1 MSRHRRTIL
10 FLLMLLAV
18 LALLTGQVRGEDR
31 RRLGPL
37 GTGILTV
44 LAPLQT
50 AMARVADSVA
60 RGWQLYTEIGRL
72 RLENVR
78 LREEIQ
84 RLTREVT
91 RLRETAQAAQRL
103 ETLLAFKEQIP
114 YRVVAARVV
123 GRDPTSWFATLVVD
137 RGGTDGVVRN
147 SAVVTAEGAV
157 GRVLET
163 TPFTA
168 RLLLISDPRSAVSVI
183 LQRSR
188 EIGVV
193 EGNGPGDLE
202 VKYLSRASAVQPGDA
217 VITSGQGGV
226 FPRGIVVGRLTAVR
240 PAVGAAVFREGAVRP
255 AVDLGRLEE
264 VLILVPE
271 GGPRH

>member
-1 MSRHRRTIL
+1 MSGRRRTIF
-10 FLLMLLAV
+10 FLVMLLAV
-18 LALLTGQVRGEDR
+18 LVLLTGQVRGEDR
-31 RRLGPL
+31 RSLGPL
-37 GTGILTV
+37 GTGVLTA

-50 AMARVADSVA
+50 VMARVADSLS
-60 RGWQLYTEIGRL
+60 RSWQLYTEIGRL
-72 RLENVR
+72 RVENAR
-78 LREEIQ
+78 LREEVQ

-91 RLRETAQAAQRL
+91 RLRETAQAARRL
-103 ETLLAFKEQIP
+103 ETLLAFKLQTP

-123 GRDPTSWFATLVVD
+123 GRDPASWFATIVVD
-137 RGGTDGVVRN
+137 RGSADGVVRN

-157 GRVLET
+157 GRVIET

-168 RLLLISDPRSAVSVI
+168 RVLLLSDPRSAVGVI
-183 LQRSR
+183 LQHSR

-193 EGNGPGDLE
+193 EGNGQGDLQI
-202 VKYLSRASAVQPGDA
+202 KYLSRASVVPPGDI

-226 FPRGIVVGRLTAVR
+226 FPRGIVVGRLQTLHA
-240 PAVGAAVFREGAVRP
+240 AASGAVFREGTVRA

-264 VLILVPE
+264 VLILLPE